1 MIPTDL
7 EITAQQILLI
17 LPMLMRIMAAEF
29 RQMQRALLP
38 AHLSVMFILSQG
50 SCNLSELAEQ
60 LAVSPPT
67 MSNTVSK
74 LVADGLVARTRSE
87 QDRRI
92 VQITLT
98 ATGQTLLHEIVTS
111 MVARVTEL
119 LTSLSTAELQTID
132 QGLAA
137 LQHAFTGIS
146 KFVSLPQFDKSCYV
160 TQE

>member
-74 LVADGLVARTRSE
+74 LVADGLVT
-87 QDRRI
+87 
-92 VQITLT
+92 VP
-98 ATGQTLLHEIVTS
+98 
-111 MVARVTEL
+111 
-119 LTSLSTAELQTID
+119 
-132 QGLAA
+132 GLNKIAA
-137 LQHAFTGIS
+137 LCKLLS
-146 KFVSLPQFDKSCYV
+146 PLPGKPDCMKL
-160 TQE
+160 